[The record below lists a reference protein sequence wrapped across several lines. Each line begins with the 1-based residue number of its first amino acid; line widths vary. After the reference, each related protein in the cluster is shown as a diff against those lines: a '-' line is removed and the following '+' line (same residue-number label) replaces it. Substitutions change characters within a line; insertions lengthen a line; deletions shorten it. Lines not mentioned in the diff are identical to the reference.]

1 MKKLIV
7 LFSAV
12 FFVFTL
18 TGANAWAADPEPDT
32 SVIDRHAVWTKT
44 IEDNTGQ
51 SSGSTDAAS
60 AKTSG
65 EDQEKQSRMGIKIE
79 DLPWQRVG

>member
-12 FFVFTL
+12 FVVFTL
-18 TGANAWAADPEPDT
+18 TGTSAWAADPDPGT
-32 SVIDRHAVWTKT
+32 SVINRHAVWTK
-44 IEDNTGQ
+44 IIDDNQNNTVLPADDQ
-51 SSGSTDAAS
+51 SIQNSDGDS
-60 AKTSG
+60 
-65 EDQEKQSRMGIKIE
+65 EKQATVKVKIE